1 MTPTEYQT
9 RTRELLA
16 RWDQQRR
23 ITQALE
29 IELQCHLERLPDVI
43 SDARHEGWFQ
53 GHREAGADDGTEAVL
68 TIDEDARGIEG
79 YALGGKEPGAVGHVV
94 GVLGDGGVLE
104 LAVGSHGGQIGAGG
118 GGVDALEAGCYFRIG
133 CS

>member
-29 IELQCHLERLPDVI
+29 IDLQCHLERLPDAI
-43 SDARHEGWFQ
+43 SDARHEGWFH
-53 GHREAGADDGTEAVL
+53 GHRDAGA
-68 TIDEDARGIEG
+68 
-79 YALGGKEPGAVGHVV
+79 ALGVRTPDEIVRAETADAIDCAGVEMMPTEGIADPGRGPW
-94 GVLGDGGVLE
+94 L
-104 LAVGSHGGQIGAGG
+104 
-118 GGVDALEAGCYFRIG
+118 
-133 CS
+133 